1 MELNQQERKIFI
13 NYLLNKNTL
22 YEREMK
28 FFVQSFY
35 QYSMNEKKPL
45 LIKMLTKFNHTRL
58 SQILV
63 KFFYQAREKEKLSTL
78 KLIVDENLIG
88 SNIEDYLMFFEE
100 ESHKHAVKFINS
112 NPAYKKLYL
121 TLLEVRQKK
130 IKKEIKNKIKRGLE
144 QKRKKI
150 EREIKIAM
158 EQKTI
163 EERSIERNQ
172 QKKELE
178 YGEYADRERE
188 KEIEIQQIAIEEK
201 ETMKKRFFYN

>member
-1 MELNQQERKIFI
+1 
-13 NYLLNKNTL
+13 
-22 YEREMK
+22 MK